1 MNGKVPLIPPA
12 SAPIRAAAFLPIN
25 SSIFLRAFI
34 QDFALGSLS
43 TITVGAPITA
53 IGIIRSLSSTS
64 EPLIILQSVPFS
76 NSCLSIKPPTYGS
89 PPPPVPR
96 NAVPL
101 KKSSRFSSVN
111 LSMLFKY
118 SPNHQ

>member
-1 MNGKVPLIPPA
+1 MQEV
-12 SAPIRAAAFLPIN
+12 AF
-25 SSIFLRAFI
+25 
-34 QDFALGSLS
+34 GSLS

-53 IGIIRSLSSTS
+53 MGTIRSLSSTS
-64 EPLIILQSVPFS
+64 DPFINLQSTPFS

-101 KKSSRFSSVN
+101 KKSSRLSNYNFSI
-111 LSMLFKY
+111 FIY
-118 SPNHQ
+118 SPNPQLL